1 MLEIVYTTSS
11 SSSSKPLSASEIKK
25 YKASMTSARA
35 QPYKSSLAGGKD
47 RNVGLTFSPKISYP
61 HINKRLSP
69 YNQIRIQGTV
79 EAAVLFTS
87 STTVPVYSGT
97 VFALSALS
105 NASAYT
111 AVFDQYMI
119 ESIEMWIFTGADGV
133 DAISSQIGIWNSAVD
148 YDDGNVPTTIQQV
161 SDKQTN
167 VASSIQAGHYHKWR
181 PQFAIAEYSGTFT
194 SFGAGRGWIDCAS
207 PSVQHYGIK
216 TSCAATP
223 VNPFVFSSI
232 VRYTIAFRGAGIS

>member
-1 MLEIVYTTSS
+1 MPNHSMKSS
-11 SSSSKPLSASEIKK
+11 KSSKPRRRRAVSQPLS
-25 YKASMTSARA
+25 TV
-35 QPYKSSLAGGKD
+35 LAGGRD
-47 RNVGLTFSPKISYP
+47 RNIGLTFSPKISFP
-61 HINKRLSP
+61 HMNKRLSP

-79 EAAVLFTS
+79 EAASLFTT
-87 STTVPVYSGT
+87 STTVPTYSGT

-119 ESIEMWIFTGADGV
+119 EEIEMWIFTGADGV
-133 DAISSQIGIWNSAVD
+133 DAITSSIGIWNSAVD
-148 YDDGNVPTTIQQV
+148 YDDGNTPTTIQQV

-181 PQFAIAEYSGTFT
+181 PQFALGAYSGTFA

-207 PSVQHYGIK
+207 PSVQHYGLK

-223 VNPFVFSSI
+223 INSFVFSSV
-232 VRYTIAFRGAGIS
+232 VRYTISFRGAGIS